1 MPVVVRQ
8 LSVTRRVF
16 AMARMLIILSGL
28 GLAVA
33 LVFSLRAD
41 ATVQVTLF
49 GNGPPNYDRS
59 NFEDCGPASW
69 SDGVPEASGE
79 CYAYLRPGADEPLA
93 CDYTLGFRA
102 GAAARVARLRVRL
115 ALMRDGKAIGRDSIE
130 IGSLDRPA
138 DDPYV
143 TQTIRGDCGA
153 KHVRITEARA
163 FVDGRETDLIA
174 TGNISST
181 GLMPLLP
188 DFFIKI
194 GPAAET

>member
-1 MPVVVRQ
+1 MVRM
-8 LSVTRRVF
+8 F
-16 AMARMLIILSGL
+16 AILSSMGL
-28 GLAVA
+28 VFA
-33 LVFSLRAD
+33 LVFGLRD
-41 ATVQVTLF
+41 GATVQVTLF
-49 GNGPPNYDRS
+49 GNGPPSYDPS
-59 NFEDCGPASW
+59 NFEDCGPQSS
-69 SDGVPEASGE
+69 SDGVPEASDD

-102 GAAARVARLRVRL
+102 GADARVERLRVRL
-115 ALMRDGKAIGRDSIE
+115 ALMGDGKAIGRDSIE

-143 TQTIRGDCGA
+143 TRTIRADCGA
-153 KHVRITEARA
+153 KHVHITEAYA
-163 FVDGRETDLIA
+163 FVDGQETDLIA
-174 TGNISST
+174 TGDIGST